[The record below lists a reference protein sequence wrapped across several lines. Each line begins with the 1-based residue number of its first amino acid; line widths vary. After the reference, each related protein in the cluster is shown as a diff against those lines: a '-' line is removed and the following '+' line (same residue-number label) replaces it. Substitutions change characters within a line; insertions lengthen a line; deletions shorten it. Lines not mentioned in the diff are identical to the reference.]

1 VRISQGVSAT
11 GQSLVQGPIARAG
24 ARRAWGRLRRCGR
37 GLYLTGCLYAS
48 HWSGVGRSTFVGCLL
63 ASGRQAR
70 FATRLAIGT
79 LFDCFCVSVIVGGS
93 SPLKGV

>member
-1 VRISQGVSAT
+1 MRISQGVSAT
-11 GQSLVQGPIARAG
+11 GQSLVQDPIARAG
-24 ARRAWGRLRRCGR
+24 ARRAWGR
-37 GLYLTGCLYAS
+37 
-48 HWSGVGRSTFVGCLL
+48 VGRH
-63 ASGRQAR
+63 R